1 MVILEEGGVVDG
13 EVGGRMKVRTFF
25 NSSGRGGNG
34 MESVVYGH
42 IDPVYA
48 GVARKGGLGRN
59 TVIDIG
65 VRGMSK
71 PGRGGLIRLFDAE
84 VSLDMPPRSEGRQVN
99 MASFSIVRGEVEV
112 EVAGDV
118 SRVVVGEGAEVVK
131 KVDVVISVLFAV
143 EVDEEVGGEVR
154 EGRLGFQERGA
165 DVASGRAMDRED
177 IVCVVVDDVEVFE
190 GRESEDGDSARVIM
204 KGGNIVFRVVII

>member
-48 GVARKGGLGRN
+48 GVVRKGGFGRN

-71 PGRGGLIRLFDAE
+71 PGRGGLISLFNAK
-84 VSLDMPPRSEGRQVN
+84 VGLDLG
-99 MASFSIVRGEVEV
+99 
-112 EVAGDV
+112 
-118 SRVVVGEGAEVVK
+118 
-131 KVDVVISVLFAV
+131 SV
-143 EVDEEVGGEVR
+143 
-154 EGRLGFQERGA
+154 
-165 DVASGRAMDRED
+165 
-177 IVCVVVDDVEVFE
+177 
-190 GRESEDGDSARVIM
+190 
-204 KGGNIVFRVVII
+204 